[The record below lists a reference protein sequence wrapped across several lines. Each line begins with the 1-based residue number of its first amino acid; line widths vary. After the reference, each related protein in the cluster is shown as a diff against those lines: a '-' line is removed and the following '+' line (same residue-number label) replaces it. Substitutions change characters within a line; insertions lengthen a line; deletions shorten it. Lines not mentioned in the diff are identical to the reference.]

1 MAYFPNGTA
10 GLDYEDRYCARCI
23 HNNDPDRCCPILL
36 LHALHNYDECNK
48 DDSFL
53 HVLIP
58 RSESGIDNEQC
69 SMFIPATSMGLD
81 FGSSN

>member
-10 GLDYEDRYCARCI
+10 GLDYEDRYCSRCI
-23 HNNDPDRCCPILL
+23 HEDGCPIML
-36 LHALHNYDECNK
+36 LHALHNYEECNK

-69 SMFIPATSMGLD
+69 RMFIPAPSMGLPL
-81 FGSSN
+81 